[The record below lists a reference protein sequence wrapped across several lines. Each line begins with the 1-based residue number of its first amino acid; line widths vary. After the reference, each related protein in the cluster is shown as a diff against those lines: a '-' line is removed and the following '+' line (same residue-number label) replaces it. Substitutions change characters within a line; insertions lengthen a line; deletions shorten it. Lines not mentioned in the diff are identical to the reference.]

1 MKNTVTED
9 SIVFLNLVQKVG
21 AKKAREHFGLTQ
33 PKTPAKKRT
42 PKAKKAETKE
52 D

>member
-1 MKNTVTED
+1 MSDKITED

-21 AKKAREHFGLTQ
+21 AKKAREHFGLSQ
-33 PKTPAKKRT
+33 PKAPAKKRT
-42 PKAKKAETKE
+42 PKAKKAEAKE